1 MAYKH
6 VIRIMHTLARNPAAL
21 RGAIKMHL
29 SRFRSDPNQTAKT
42 LSKKQADKTKII
54 TPKSK
59 AILRIAQKVQ
69 DSVQAAMQTK
79 ANNINAITLKRE
91 LAKLDKRVENGVLNF
106 KQYQQARDAMFKML
120 EKAA

>member
-1 MAYKH
+1 MLFSNFPKFVPFTGQYIEI
-6 VIRIMHTLARNPAAL
+6 VLLFTYSI
-21 RGAIKMHL
+21 GE
-29 SRFRSDPNQTAKT
+29 RSISAKT

-54 TPKSK
+54 APKGK
-59 AILRIAQKVQ
+59 AILRIAQKMQ

-79 ANNINAITLKRE
+79 AKNINAITLKRE
-91 LAKLDKRVENGVLNF
+91 LAKLDKRVENGELNF

>member
-1 MAYKH
+1 MLFSNCPKFVPFTGQYIEI
-6 VIRIMHTLARNPAAL
+6 VLLFTYSI
-21 RGAIKMHL
+21 GE
-29 SRFRSDPNQTAKT
+29 RSISAKT

-54 TPKSK
+54 APKGK

-79 ANNINAITLKRE
+79 AKNINAITLKRE
-91 LAKLDKRVENGVLNF
+91 LAKLDKRVENGELNF

>member
-1 MAYKH
+1 M
-6 VIRIMHTLARNPAAL
+6 
-21 RGAIKMHL
+21 
-29 SRFRSDPNQTAKT
+29 
-42 LSKKQADKTKII
+42 
-54 TPKSK
+54 
-59 AILRIAQKVQ
+59 Q

-91 LAKLDKRVENGVLNF
+91 LAKLDKRVENGELNF